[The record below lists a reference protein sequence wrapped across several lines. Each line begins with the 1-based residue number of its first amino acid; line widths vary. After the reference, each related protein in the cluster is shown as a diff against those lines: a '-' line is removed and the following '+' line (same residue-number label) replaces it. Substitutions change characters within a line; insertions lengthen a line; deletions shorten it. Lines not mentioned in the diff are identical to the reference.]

1 MAQMLLPNP
10 YLSAQYKGKPL
21 PMPGYEG
28 DPTTAMGTPIQ
39 SYQDAQAAQ
48 PQGTTLNS
56 LPAAA
61 AAPAPAAPDPT
72 NDSNYV
78 SRFITGGRLPPPS
91 GGGNDFMISRFLG
104 ADRPPPTAAAP
115 AVAAPQAPD
124 ASVALRQAYL
134 AALANPQGGKP
145 MPVRGAAVPQ
155 AAPLGQPSV
164 LSAFLAAHPSG
175 GQTGSYNN
183 QPFFNTLNQLRG
195 G

>member
-1 MAQMLLPNP
+1 MADDNSSLAAALAQMQLPNP

-28 DPTTAMGTPIQ
+28 DPMTAMGTPIQ
-39 SYQDAQAAQ
+39 SYQEAQAAQ

-61 AAPAPAAPDPT
+61 AAAPAAAAPLPAPDAT
-72 NDSNYV
+72 
-78 SRFITGGRLPPPS
+78 
-91 GGGNDFMISRFLG
+91 NDFMISRFITG
-104 ADRPPPTAAAP
+104 GRPPPTAAAP
-115 AVAAPQAPD
+115 AAAATSQAPD

-134 AALANPQGGKP
+134 SALANPQGGKP